1 MPFRAGWKTNQGL
14 DSALI
19 YLQRPRQPDP
29 AQPGLQIPLMQ
40 SLHPFQMCRHGRP
53 QGLRQHRHPVLG
65 TLAAAHND
73 LVALKIHVLCPVRYR
88 RKRPLM

>member
-1 MPFRAGWKTNQGL
+1 MEQEGMPFRAGWKTNQGL

-40 SLHPFQMCRHGRP
+40 SLHPFQTLNPQPSTTFNVSSVRRENCLNRITSRH
-53 QGLRQHRHPVLG
+53 
-65 TLAAAHND
+65 
-73 LVALKIHVLCPVRYR
+73 
-88 RKRPLM
+88 